1 MIKLIHM
8 STAFISISLFLLRGL
23 WVFRE
28 SAKDKKR
35 MAKKWVKIVPHVN
48 DTVLLVTAILLTMS
62 IHQYPIVDGWLTAKL
77 SALIAYIGFG
87 MFALKRAKEKKNK
100 VVFFILALLTFSYI
114 VGVALT
120 RTVDWFFI

>member
-8 STAFISISLFLLRGL
+8 STAFISISLFLLRGF

-28 SAKDKKR
+28 SP
-35 MAKKWVKIVPHVN
+35 MMTKKWVKILPHVN
-48 DTVLLVTAILLTMS
+48 DTILLTTATLLA
-62 IHQYPIVDGWLTAKL
+62 INIQQYPFVHAWLTTKVT
-77 SALIAYIGFG
+77 ALIVYIVFG
-87 MFALKRAKEKKNK
+87 MFALKRAKEMKNK

-120 RTVDWFFI
+120 RSVGWFVL